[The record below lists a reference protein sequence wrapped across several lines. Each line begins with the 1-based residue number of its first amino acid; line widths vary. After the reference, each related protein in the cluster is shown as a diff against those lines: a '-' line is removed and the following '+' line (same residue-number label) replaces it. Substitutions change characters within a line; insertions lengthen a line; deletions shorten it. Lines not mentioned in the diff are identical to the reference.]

1 MDEYDGYSDHSY
13 EGFDEDALDDEEY
26 ELLYAQLPSFRNK
39 VKSKN
44 YHIDEDLLKEY
55 LWEAEF
61 DPDVAFEIVTE
72 NHKRIVQ
79 QPPFPTSK
87 LNKCSSPSLT

>member
-72 NHKRIVQ
+72 NHKRMYSHQTPILVCNNHLS
-79 QPPFPTSK
+79 QP
-87 LNKCSSPSLT
+87 LN